1 MAANA
6 VNREGFVTNLPRRSF
21 NTCAGRIAPLSTVYG
36 AAVPDSLSARPRV
49 RREQVFALAKKENR
63 GKARTADDRDHQSQF
78 CSPQEKQTGMILS
91 KILPV
96 AFLLIG
102 FVAAAHAQSIPVVAP
117 GDQRFHFT
125 EKPGPDAVGLKV
137 VEQYDFSRA
146 YRSLT
151 DELGKPYQGERAR
164 PLQTLIWYPAE
175 KSSGKPMTVGDYS
188 DLLAT
193 ETSFGNPE
201 LSLDWKQWID
211 GMKPTLKDS
220 MWAVRNAPPLPG
232 RFPVVIYAPSFSS
245 MSWENADLC
254 EYLASH
260 GYLVLASPD
269 MGATSRGMT
278 SDLGGINAQAQDIS
292 FLIGYAQTLSNTE
305 MSKIAVVGFSW
316 GGISNLFAAARDN
329 RIDALVA
336 LDGSMRYFAG
346 LVKAATDVHP
356 EQMTIPMMFFTQ
368 GDTSL
373 ETLAREHPNKDREG
387 PNVLNAWTH
396 GDLITVDDM
405 ALVHVEHSS
414 MYQRNEDTWKG
425 YPRSHKGDYS
435 RADGIVGYAW
445 VARYT
450 LVFLDAY
457 LKHDAGAMEFLK
469 KTPAEVGVPPHMM
482 TIDFRAGKRIPATLD
497 AFRAE
502 LGRRGFDHASAL
514 YAEMLKDQPDFKL
527 DEGAVNLWAYDL
539 MEKNHLTEATELFK
553 LNVQVFPSSWN
564 AYDSLGEAYMKAGQ
578 RQLAIDNYKKSLELN
593 PANDN
598 AKEQLKVLETPPA
611 R

>member
-1 MAANA
+1 MIVATNA
-6 VNREGFVTNLPRRSF
+6 HLE
-21 NTCAGRIAPLSTVYG
+21 
-36 AAVPDSLSARPRV
+36 
-49 RREQVFALAKKENR
+49 
-63 GKARTADDRDHQSQF
+63 H
-78 CSPQEKQTGMILS
+78 SPQEKQTLLIGS

-96 AFLLIG
+96 AFLLVV
-102 FVAAAHAQSIPVVAP
+102 FVAAAHAQSAP
-117 GDQRFHFT
+117 AGASGDQRFRFT
-125 EKPGPDAVGLKV
+125 EKPGAHAVGLKV
-137 VEQYDFSRA
+137 VEQYDFSRP

-175 KSSGKPMTVGDYS
+175 KSSSKQMTVGDYS

-193 ETSFGNPE
+193 ETNFGKPD

-211 GMKPTLKDS
+211 SMNPTLKDS
-220 MWAVRNAPPLPG
+220 MWAVRNAPLLAG

-260 GYLVLASPD
+260 GYVVVASPN
-269 MGATSRGMT
+269 MGATSRKMT
-278 SDLGGINAQAQDIS
+278 ADLAGVNAQAQDIS
-292 FLIGYAQTLSNTE
+292 FLIGYAQTLPNTE
-305 MSKIAVVGFSW
+305 MSEIAVAGFSW

-336 LDGSMRYFAG
+336 LDGSMRYFPG
-346 LVKAATDVHP
+346 LVRAATDVHP
-356 EQMTIPMMFFTQ
+356 EQMTIPMLFFTQ
-368 GDTSL
+368 GETSL
-373 ETLAREHPNKDREG
+373 EKLARQHPNKDNEG
-387 PNVLNAWTH
+387 PNVLNEWTH

-414 MYQRNEDTWKG
+414 MYQRNENTWTG
-425 YPRSHKGDYS
+425 YAKSHKGDYS

-445 VARYT
+445 IARYT
-450 LVFLDAY
+450 LEFLNAY
-457 LKHDAGAMEFLK
+457 LKHDARAMEFLK
-469 KTPAEVGVPPHMM
+469 KTPADVGVPPHMM
-482 TIDFRAGKRIPATLD
+482 TVDFHAGVGIPATLD

-502 LGRRGFDHASAL
+502 LGRRGFDHAPEI
-514 YAEMLKDQPDFKL
+514 YAAMLKDQPDFKL

-539 MEKNHLTEATELFK
+539 MENNHLTEATELFK
-553 LNVQVFPSSWN
+553 LNVQVFPGSWN
-564 AYDSLGEAYMKAGQ
+564 AYDSLGEAYMKVGQ
-578 RQLAIDNYKKSLELN
+578 KPLAIDNYKKSLELN

-598 AKEQLKVLETPPA
+598 AKEKLKMLEIPPA